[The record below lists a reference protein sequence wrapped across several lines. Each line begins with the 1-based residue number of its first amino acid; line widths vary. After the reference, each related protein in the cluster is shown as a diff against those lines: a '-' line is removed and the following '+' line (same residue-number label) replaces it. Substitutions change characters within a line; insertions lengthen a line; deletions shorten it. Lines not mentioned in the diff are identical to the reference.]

1 MNLLFQDLCAVF
13 CRQDNRISYFISKF
27 LRSSQRHRETTQ
39 HTVTSTKFFVQK
51 VQLFVYFHYIYK
63 KSAVYLHHLLKLC
76 HNVLKSFFSFF
87 EEIALKSDGQVLR
100 KRHLTSYEKTDDDAM
115 Q

>member
-1 MNLLFQDLCAVF
+1 MFWSL
-13 CRQDNRISYFISKF
+13 Y
-27 LRSSQRHRETTQ
+27 
-39 HTVTSTKFFVQK
+39 
-51 VQLFVYFHYIYK
+51 
-63 KSAVYLHHLLKLC
+63 
-76 HNVLKSFFSFF
+76 FSFF